1 MRIIYGITIIIYCM
15 LVIILHTLLY
25 IKNKSKQGR
34 KGKSANGT
42 EEREEQGKGCRRH
55 PRQFLASLPFRL
67 LPHRPHHRQ
76 RLTLSP
82 SPRRTSNQSERKGGH
97 LVRFWAM
104 PSPPPR
110 HRPDSNQQRDGA
122 SNCLP
127 SCRPSPPC
135 RGAWA

>member
-67 LPHRPHHRQ
+67 LS
-76 RLTLSP
+76 SP
-82 SPRRTSNQSERKGGH
+82 SAPCPALGDAVATASLQIRQQATGGQASG
-97 LVRFWAM
+97 LSVIL
-104 PSPPPR
+104 PP
-110 HRPDSNQQRDGA
+110 
-122 SNCLP
+122 LP
-127 SCRPSPPC
+127 LPQVV
-135 RGAWA
+135 G